1 MIAFADYFSPCFRSL
16 DALETDYEIG
26 SSKNQA
32 RNTDIHAKVDTEVED
47 KVN

>member
-1 MIAFADYFSPCFRSL
+1 MIAFADYLSCFRFL

-32 RNTDIHAKVDTEVED
+32 RNTDIHAKVDREVEN
-47 KVN
+47 KVD